1 MPVWIDQWPLTQE
14 KILAAQA
21 LVQEQLDK
29 SHVIESTSP
38 WNSPIFVI
46 KKKSGKWRLLQD
58 LRKVNETMEIM
69 GALQPGLPHPSA
81 IPKDTYKIVLDLKD
95 CFYTIPLHP
104 QDCKRFAFS
113 IPSSNFQEPMKR
125 YQWQVLPQG
134 MAQYPTLCQKFVSEA
149 IGNTR
154 KQFPSVYIIHYMDDI
169 LLACKKEGMLLA
181 CFADM
186 KKNLLASGLII
197 APEKVQRSE
206 PYSYFGFQLF
216 AQYFTPQKIE
226 LRKDHLKSLNDFQK
240 LLGDMNWLRPSLGLT
255 TGDLKPLFE
264 ILKGDSDST
273 SPRSLTE
280 PARKALSKVEEAIQQ
295 QHVSFLDY
303 SKPLYVYILDTK
315 HTPTAVLWQ
324 EGPLRWIHL
333 HVAAQ
338 KNLTPYY
345 EFVASLIQESSLEA
359 RKYYGKEPDSIV
371 IPFTKTQ
378 IQGLMQFTNSFPV
391 ALAHFVGTLD
401 NHYPKHKLLQ
411 FFQHHDPT
419 FPPCLPLSSF

>member
-29 SHVIESTSP
+29 GHVIESTSP

-125 YQWQVLPQG
+125 NQWRVLPQG
-134 MAQYPTLCQKFVSEA
+134 MANSPTLCQKFVSEA
-149 IGNTR
+149 IDNTR

-186 KKNLLASGLII
+186 KKNLLASGL
-197 APEKVQRSE
+197 
-206 PYSYFGFQLF
+206 LLH
-216 AQYFTPQKIE
+216 
-226 LRKDHLKSLNDFQK
+226 LRKYK
-240 LLGDMNWLRPSLGLT
+240 
-255 TGDLKPLFE
+255 E
-264 ILKGDSDST
+264 
-273 SPRSLTE
+273 
-280 PARKALSKVEEAIQQ
+280 V
-295 QHVSFLDY
+295 
-303 SKPLYVYILDTK
+303 
-315 HTPTAVLWQ
+315 
-324 EGPLRWIHL
+324 
-333 HVAAQ
+333 
-338 KNLTPYY
+338 
-345 EFVASLIQESSLEA
+345 SLILTWDFSCLL
-359 RKYYGKEPDSIV
+359 SIS
-371 IPFTKTQ
+371 P
-378 IQGLMQFTNSFPV
+378 
-391 ALAHFVGTLD
+391 
-401 NHYPKHKLLQ
+401 HKK
-411 FFQHHDPT
+411 
-419 FPPCLPLSSF
+419 